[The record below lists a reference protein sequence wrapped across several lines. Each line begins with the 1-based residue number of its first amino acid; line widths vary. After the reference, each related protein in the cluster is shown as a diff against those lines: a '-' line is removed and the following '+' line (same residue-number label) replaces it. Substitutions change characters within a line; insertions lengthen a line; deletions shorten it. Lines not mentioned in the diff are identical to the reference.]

1 VKRRPDFPQLPLLAP
16 EESEERAILASI
28 WAAMRPTASPT
39 ALLTARL
46 RSARGVEAMS
56 LRLRRNAHAYLRML
70 QD

>member
-1 VKRRPDFPQLPLLAP
+1 MKRRPDFPPLPLLSP

-28 WAAMRPTASPT
+28 WATMRPASSPTASL
-39 ALLTARL
+39 AVRL

-56 LRLRRNAHAYLRML
+56 LRLRRNAHAYLQML